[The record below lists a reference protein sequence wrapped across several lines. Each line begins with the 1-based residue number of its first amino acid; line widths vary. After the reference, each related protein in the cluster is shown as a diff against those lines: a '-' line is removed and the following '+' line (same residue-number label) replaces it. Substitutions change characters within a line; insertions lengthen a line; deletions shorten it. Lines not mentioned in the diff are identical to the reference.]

1 MFYSKILVLFVI
13 FTGVLHVQP
22 AHAHRDGCHRW
33 HSCPSD
39 SGSYECGD
47 LGYYSECPNQPSAKP
62 VVSIVSKDSLFD
74 RYMRAGYKA
83 YKVKH
88 YRTALTNFRKALAR
102 KPGDSTANQAVQN
115 TAAILKVAA

>member
-1 MFYSKILVLFVI
+1 MVKKFLLVLLLPVSI
-13 FTGVLHVQP
+13 VFTPL

-39 SGSYECGD
+39 SGTYECGD
-47 LGYYSECPNQPSAKP
+47 LGDYSECPNQPSAKP

-83 YKVKH
+83 YKAKH
-88 YRTALTNFRKALAR
+88 YNTALANFRKALAR
-102 KPGDSTANQAVQN
+102 KPGDTTANQAVQN
-115 TAAILKVAA
+115 TAAILKIPA